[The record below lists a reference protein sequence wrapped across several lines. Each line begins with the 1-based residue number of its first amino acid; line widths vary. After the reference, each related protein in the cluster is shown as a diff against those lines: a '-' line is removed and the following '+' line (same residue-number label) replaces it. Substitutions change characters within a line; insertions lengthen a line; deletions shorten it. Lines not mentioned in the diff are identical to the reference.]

1 MNIPYSL
8 TTMKSIQEI
17 VREYQHLLSY
27 RARLFAFCGRLTSE
41 KFNIVIGGS
50 YALKYYIPNF
60 DREVG
65 DYDFIVKG
73 NAKAIE
79 DIKTVLNMLRSLYA
93 IDGHGSS
100 SESIGLARLMGKKV
114 DILFKVTDDLSARQ
128 EGRIFET
135 EENILKVKKEYC
147 DKRAKTGLP
156 IRQKDLADIAI
167 IETDLAGLPF

>member
-1 MNIPYSL
+1 MRS
-8 TTMKSIQEI
+8 TQEI
-17 VREYQHLLSY
+17 VREYQCLLGY
-27 RARLFAFCGRLTSE
+27 RAKLFAFCEKLTSE

-65 DYDFIVKG
+65 DYDFIIKG
-73 NAKAIE
+73 NAKAID
-79 DIKTVLNMLRSLYA
+79 DIKTVLNMLRSLYV
-93 IDGHGSS
+93 IDKRGSS
-100 SESIGLARLMGKKV
+100 PESIELTMLMGKKV

-147 DKRAKTGLP
+147 DMRPRRGLP
-156 IRQKDLADIAI
+156 VRQKDLDDIEI